1 MPRMAVIADDLTGGN
16 ATGILFG
23 KRGFTAITFLGD
35 TAAELP
41 ESADVIVVSTESR
54 ALGRDEAYNRVNKA
68 AKDLTASGV
77 THFEKRIDSTL
88 RGNMGSEIDALLD
101 ALRSTGKD
109 PIAIVAP
116 AFPTSGRATI
126 GGYHMVN
133 GVPLELTGVSKDPT
147 SPVND
152 SSLPR
157 LLKQQSGNKVGSL
170 PLKTVIKGGEAVSN
184 ALKALY
190 SEGIRVVAA
199 DSVSDEDLEK
209 LANGAVLSGLQVVS
223 SDPGPFG
230 AALAAAL
237 FPKEKKE
244 PRSSK
249 VIVVAGSVTAQTR
262 KQLEQLR
269 QSMKCHF
276 VHVDA
281 GRLALGGKQAEDEAE
296 NAISCLKAADA
307 DSKVICFHTIS
318 ADVDILD
325 IAALAGKLGTTKA
338 VLTERIADGLAGIG
352 VKSLGNFE
360 AEKVGIYGTGGDVI
374 AAICRACGA
383 SGIELVEEVM
393 PLATY
398 GRLVGGPNAGLNI
411 VTKGGMVGDAD
422 AALAC
427 VRHLLIR
434 MEEK

>member
-23 KRGFTAITFLGD
+23 KRGFKAITFLGD
-35 TAAELP
+35 TATELP
-41 ESADVIVVSTESR
+41 EGADVIVVSTESR
-54 ALGRDEAYNRVNKA
+54 ALARQEAYGRVYKA
-68 AKDLTASGV
+68 AKDLMASGV

-88 RGNMGSEIDALLD
+88 RGNLGAEIDALLD

-109 PIAIVAP
+109 PAAIVAP

-147 SPVND
+147 SPVKD
-152 SSLPR
+152 SCLPR
-157 LLKQQSGNKVGSL
+157 LLAQQSGNKVGPL
-170 PLKTVIKGGEAVSN
+170 PLGTVIKGAEAVAD

-190 SEGIRVVAA
+190 ADGVRVVAA
-199 DSVSDEDLEK
+199 DSASDDDIEK
-209 LANGAVLSGLQVVS
+209 LAKGAALSGLPLVS

-237 FPKEKKE
+237 FSRERKEQGLS
-244 PRSSK
+244 R

-262 KQLEQLR
+262 KQLEQLG
-269 QSMKCHF
+269 QGMKCHF

-281 GRLALGGKQAEDEAE
+281 GKLAMGGGHAEEEAAK
-296 NAISCLKAADA
+296 AISRMRQADA
-307 DSKVICFHTIS
+307 GSEAICFHTIS
-318 ADVDILD
+318 ADADILD
-325 IAALAGKLGTTKA
+325 IGELAGKLGTDQA

-352 VKSLGNFE
+352 VEALGHFRDG
-360 AEKVGIYGTGGDVI
+360 KVGVYGTGGDVI

-398 GRLVGGPNAGLNI
+398 GRLVGGPNAGLDI

-427 VRHLLIR
+427 VRHLFKR

>member
-23 KRGFTAITFLGD
+23 KRGFKAITFLGD

-41 ESADVIVVSTESR
+41 DGADVIVVSTESR
-54 ALGRDEAYNRVNKA
+54 ALARQEAYSRVYKA
-68 AKDLTASGV
+68 AKDLMASGV

-88 RGNMGSEIDALLD
+88 RGNLGAEIDALLD

-109 PIAIVAP
+109 PAAIVAP

-147 SPVND
+147 SPVRD

-157 LLKQQSGNKVGSL
+157 ILSQQSGNKVGSL
-170 PLKTVIKGGEAVSN
+170 PLETVIKGSQAVSE

-190 SEGIRVVAA
+190 SDGVRIVAA

-209 LANGAVLSGLQVVS
+209 LAKGTALSGIPVVS
-223 SDPGPFG
+223 CDPGPFG

-237 FPKEKKE
+237 FPKEKNE
-244 PRSSK
+244 PSPSK

-262 KQLEQLR
+262 KQLEQLG
-269 QSMKCHF
+269 QGMKCHF
-276 VHVDA
+276 VRVDA
-281 GRLALGGKQAEDEAE
+281 GKLALGGGQAEGEAVK
-296 NAISCLKAADA
+296 AISHMRQADA
-307 DSKVICFHTIS
+307 DTKVICFHTIS
-318 ADVDILD
+318 ADADILD
-325 IAALAGKLGTTKA
+325 IGELAGKLGTDQA

-352 VKSLGNFE
+352 VE
-360 AEKVGIYGTGGDVI
+360 ALADLRGGKVGVYGTGGDVI

-398 GRLVGGPNAGLNI
+398 GRLVGGPNAGLDI

-427 VRHLLIR
+427 VRHLFRR